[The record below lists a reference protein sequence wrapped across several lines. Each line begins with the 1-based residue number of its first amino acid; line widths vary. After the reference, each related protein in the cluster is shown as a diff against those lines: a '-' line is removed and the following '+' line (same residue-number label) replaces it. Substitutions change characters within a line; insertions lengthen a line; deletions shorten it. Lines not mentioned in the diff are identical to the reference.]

1 MAKKRKNKALPM
13 FVLIGVFCALLVGY
27 NALSS
32 ANDRREAEE
41 AAQLEAENAA
51 VLIAEY
57 DYTTAAKLSYQRRGD
72 DKLTFLVNG
81 GRWTYAD
88 DANFPLNQTAVSG
101 MAYAISTIGIE
112 TEVTEGSAAD
122 YGLDDPEY
130 VIEISYADGT
140 SHTYKVGDYN
150 SFNNAYYFS
159 MDGDLYMVAPGL
171 LDYFAYG
178 LTDLLALDTLPT
190 SDWAELGYVLEATV
204 TDGENS
210 AVISDEAGKE
220 GVISALGGISLA
232 NCADW
237 YADESEKAAYG
248 LDSGAYAMVK
258 YKKALTVTDENGNE
272 STSYP
277 ETSYQLNIGALT
289 EEGYYVSPAK
299 SAIVYTVSED
309 AVNALLDYADYVP
322 EAAE

>member
-1 MAKKRKNKALPM
+1 M
-13 FVLIGVFCALLVGY
+13 
-27 NALSS
+27 
-32 ANDRREAEE
+32 
-41 AAQLEAENAA
+41 
-51 VLIAEY
+51 
-57 DYTTAAKLSYQRRGD
+57 
-72 DKLTFLVNG
+72 
-81 GRWTYAD
+81 
-88 DANFPLNQTAVSG
+88 
-101 MAYAISTIGIE
+101 
-112 TEVTEGSAAD
+112 
-122 YGLDDPEY
+122 
-130 VIEISYADGT
+130 
-140 SHTYKVGDYN
+140 
-150 SFNNAYYFS
+150 
-159 MDGDLYMVAPGL
+159 
-171 LDYFAYG
+171 
-178 LTDLLALDTLPT
+178 
-190 SDWAELGYVLEATV
+190 
-204 TDGENS
+204 
-210 AVISDEAGKE
+210 ISDEAGKE

-309 AVNALLDYADYVP
+309 AVNALLDYADYIP